1 MVQVTYLSIY
11 QGYPHVQIPMNS
23 SGLEALIKAEVHLK
37 LYTFVTES
45 CYLCFLILAT
55 VLLYH
60 LCISRGKPKHKM
72 HIA

>member
-1 MVQVTYLSIY
+1 MVQVIYLSIY

-37 LYTFVTES
+37 LYTLVTEF
-45 CYLCFLILAT
+45 CYLCFPILAT
-55 VLLYH
+55 VLLDQ
-60 LCISRGKPKHKM
+60 LCITRGIPKHKI